1 MNQASVA
8 KANPGRRFFGS
19 WVKRRIQTRRFTR
32 SRAANI
38 MYFVLIFSAGLFT
51 MLPLIYA
58 VVTSFKPLDE
68 LLLFPPQFF
77 VRRPPIENYVALP
90 SLLSDQ
96 FVPLTRYLFN
106 SVFVSVITTGLYILI
121 SAMAA
126 FALSKSKLRFRN
138 VLFMIVQF
146 ALLFNAYTLSVPQY
160 LILSK
165 LHIIDTYLVYIMPQM
180 ATTLGVFLMKQ
191 YIEGYVPDTLLEAAN
206 IDGAGYFRSFF
217 RIVLPIVKPALLT
230 LTLFAFRDIWALVP
244 QGTIFSEQLKT
255 LPMIMAQ
262 VTAGGIVRSG
272 SAMAVSVIMM
282 IPPVIVYLISQ
293 SNVVEAMSSAGIKE

>member
-1 MNQASVA
+1 MKQASVA

-77 VRRPPIENYVALP
+77 VRRPTIENYVALP

-206 IDGAGYFRSFF
+206 IDGAGYCRSVF
-217 RIVLPIVKPALLT
+217 RIVLPIVTPALLT

>member
-1 MNQASVA
+1 MKQASVT
-8 KANPGRRFFGS
+8 KTNPDRHVFRS
-19 WVKRRIQTRRFTR
+19 QVKRRIQTRRFTR
-32 SRAANI
+32 SRAANT
-38 MYFVLIFSAGLFT
+38 MYFILIFSAGLFT
-51 MLPLIYA
+51 TLPLIYA

-77 VRRPPIENYVALP
+77 VRRPTIENYVALP
-90 SLLSDQ
+90 GLLSDQ

-138 VLFMIVQF
+138 VLFMVVQF

>member
-1 MNQASVA
+1 MKQASVA

-38 MYFVLIFSAGLFT
+38 MYFGLIFSAGLFT

-77 VRRPPIENYVALP
+77 VRRPTIENYVALP